1 MAGGR
6 PTEYETTKTIG
17 AVAAYVAEAH
27 SKNYLPT
34 IEGLAVHLSAH
45 ELVKLTTEW
54 GFTGIDGDRRARE
67 LATNDARVRPDWHGY
82 VERVDGADIGEDK
95 RFVYFRFVPRKQK
108 AATMEEWFEALP
120 AAAS

>member
-1 MAGGR
+1 MSPKHIPKIISR
-6 PTEYETTKTIG
+6 PLK
-17 AVAAYVAEAH
+17 A
-27 SKNYLPT
+27 L
-34 IEGLAVHLSAH
+34 LSTSPAH